1 MSAGWMVLMGSGCLI
16 VLALAIYAGQLLYR
30 LRAQQIQLREQQLR
44 AIAERKAHITDSV
57 QIIAKAMQRQDCDL
71 SEGAIR
77 IAKLLAAIP
86 AAEPRDWPTLY
97 PELHAF
103 YGKIQHMPILDA
115 RRSLAKQTRMQFDLQ
130 RLRYEA
136 EHGER
141 MQQEI
146 SQLTI
151 FDC

>member
-1 MSAGWMVLMGSGCLI
+1 MSAGWMVLMGSGCLV

-30 LRAQQIQLREQQLR
+30 LRVQQVQQLEQQQR
-44 AIAERKAHITDSV
+44 AIAGRKVHITDSV
-57 QIIAKAMQRQDCDL
+57 QIIAKAMQRQECDL
-71 SEGAIR
+71 SEGTIR
-77 IAKLLAAIP
+77 IVKLLAAIP
-86 AAEPRDWPTLY
+86 AEPQDWPALY
-97 PELHAF
+97 PELHTF

-115 RRSLAKQTRMQFDLQ
+115 RRALAKQARMQLDLQ

-146 SQLTI
+146 SQLST
-151 FDC
+151 FEC